1 MLTAEAGSTVR
12 RGGKTAGMNLMA
24 RCLVAFGSNLG
35 ERRGHLD
42 RALELLGFMPG
53 IRLLGV
59 SRYRETVPIGGPA
72 GQPPFLNGAC
82 LVETDLAPHDLLGLL
97 QAVEASLERERVVR
111 WGPRTVDLDLILY
124 DGMVVESERLTVP
137 HPRMTTRRF
146 VLEPSAEIAADLTH
160 PTSGCSVGELLENI
174 SEPHPY
180 VAVAGVAGTGA
191 REVAIAAAEAL
202 FARLVHRPTDLG
214 GWRER
219 LEAASQPLEPSRQVS
234 HHPPGCD
241 HGTVSEYWL
250 GSLRLAA
257 ARLTPADREAFDA
270 AYSAAAARAMRPQ
283 VVLLLTAPREV
294 LAERIAYRRRPASGS
309 SDLFRDIGEAAE
321 CGNMEVVLGD
331 LVGEQDRLV
340 TELQGRRAAGVA
352 DVPADLPKAVV
363 RIDTSDFGQAID
375 EAVAAIEAM
384 G

>member
-1 MLTAEAGSTVR
+1 
-12 RGGKTAGMNLMA
+12 MNVMA

-82 LVETDLAPHDLLGLL
+82 LVETDLAPHDLLGSL

-174 SEPHPY
+174 SAPHPY
-180 VAVAGVAGTGA
+180 VAVAGVAGTA
-191 REVAIAAAEAL
+191 AHEVASAAAEAL
-202 FARLVHRPTDLG
+202 FARFVQRPTGLG
-214 GWRER
+214 GWREH
-219 LEAASQPLEPSRQVS
+219 LEDACRSLDPARQVS
-234 HHPPGCD
+234 HRPSACE

-257 ARLTPADREAFDA
+257 ARLAPTERAAFDA
-270 AYSAAAARAMRPQ
+270 AYAAAAARAMRPQ

-309 SDLFRDIGEAAE
+309 TDLFRDIGEAADRGE
-321 CGNMEVVLGD
+321 METVLGD
-331 LVGEQDRLV
+331 LVNEQDRLV
-340 TELQGRRAAGVA
+340 AELQGRRAAGVA
-352 DVPADLPKAVV
+352 AVPVDLPKAVV

-375 EAVAAIEAM
+375 EAVAAVEAM

>member
-1 MLTAEAGSTVR
+1 
-12 RGGKTAGMNLMA
+12 MNVMA

-59 SRYRETVPIGGPA
+59 SRYRESVPIGGPA

-97 QAVEASLERERVVR
+97 QAVEASLERERAVR

-137 HPRMTTRRF
+137 HPRMATRRF

-174 SEPHPY
+174 SKPHPY
-180 VAVAGVAGTGA
+180 VAVAGVAGTGSQ
-191 REVAIAAAEAL
+191 EVANAAAEAL
-202 FARLVHRPTDLG
+202 FARLVHRPAALG
-214 GWRER
+214 DWREQ
-219 LEAASQPLEPSRQVS
+219 LEASSRPLEPSRDG
-234 HHPPGCD
+234 PARLPTCD

-257 ARLTPADREAFDA
+257 ARLAPTERAAFDA
-270 AYSAAAARAMRPQ
+270 AYASAAARAMQPQ
-283 VVLLLTAPREV
+283 VVLLLTVPREI

-309 SDLFRDIGEAAE
+309 SDLFRDVGEAAE
-321 CGNMEVVLGD
+321 RGDAEAVLDD

-340 TELQGRRAAGVA
+340 AELQGRRSADAA
-352 DVPADLPKAVV
+352 VPADLPKAVV
-363 RIDTSDFGQAID
+363 RIDTSDFGQAIE
-375 EAVAAIEAM
+375 EAVAAVEAM